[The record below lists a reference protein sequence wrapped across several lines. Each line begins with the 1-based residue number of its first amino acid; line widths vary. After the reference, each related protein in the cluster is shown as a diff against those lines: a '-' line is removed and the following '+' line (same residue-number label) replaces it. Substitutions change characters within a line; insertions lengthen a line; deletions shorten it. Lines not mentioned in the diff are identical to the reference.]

1 MRFPIM
7 PTARTTKDT
16 NKLNSG
22 LPREAIS
29 LDRIREHERNSTPG
43 SNSRYINEASKYS
56 LPKKN

>member
-1 MRFPIM
+1 MPIE
-7 PTARTTKDT
+7 RTIKDI

-29 LDRIREHERNSTPG
+29 LDSIREHERNSTPG
-43 SNSRYINEASKYS
+43 SNSKNTNEASKYS

>member
-1 MRFPIM
+1 MPIV
-7 PTARTTKDT
+7 RTVKDI

-29 LDRIREHERNSTPG
+29 LDRTREHERNSTPG
-43 SNSRYINEASKYS
+43 SNRKYTNEASKYS